1 MFSNV
6 QEPYPIISADFHTLL
21 FPFEIPCIFDLCH
34 HRDTPLIL
42 SSLQWL
48 KLIRSLSSLCWNTH
62 RICGP
67 SAASLLFQA
76 CLSSRVLFSVF
87 FPAVGMELFYI
98 YRMWKIKQ
106 ACKKYSSVV
115 HSTKTFLCLF
125 TLDVWFY
132 EETNWLQ
139 KYRTDDQ
146 KCG

>member
-1 MFSNV
+1 MRETHS
-6 QEPYPIISADFHTLL
+6 IISADVHIPLL
-21 FPFEIPCIFDLCH
+21 PFEILCIFYLCH

-42 SSLQWL
+42 SSLQL
-48 KLIRSLSSLCWNTH
+48 LRSLPHFAEIHPDFVVPLQPNSFFRLVC
-62 RICGP
+62 P
-67 SAASLLFQA
+67 A
-76 CLSSRVLFSVF
+76 VLFSVL

-115 HSTKTFLCLF
+115 HSTKIYLCLF
-125 TLDVWFY
+125 TLDVWVY
-132 EETNWLQ
+132 AETNWLQ